1 MATPKLLCP
10 QRCTAIYC
18 PQLYYDLHLCHGSAS
33 VERVFSMVNDMFGDD
48 QKSVLAD
55 QIQAGVMLRYNK
67 RVIG

>member
-1 MATPKLLCP
+1 MRRAGMDQGRTHCLH
-10 QRCTAIYC
+10 
-18 PQLYYDLHLCHGSAS
+18 YDLHLCHGSAS

-67 RVIG
+67 RAIG